1 MATRMGVMLA
11 LLARH
16 WALGAPSS
24 GARRLSETAACT
36 DTTAINLACPTPS
49 FGTVVPSNCDG
60 VACAGLFT
68 VWWELCRH
76 DAAVVGADAA
86 NHGAFGAF
94 YAQCQE
100 TIGLSPAPAVT
111 AVEITA
117 PADACYAP
125 AFGVFTRQDGV
136 MENGRPV
143 FGHLVG
149 SRTYFVYSAEDA
161 GGQGP
166 TWYLDNDQDAGN
178 AMFAF
183 IHSASMTPPS
193 GSWSIWCGGGRGYED
208 FVLSVSSAGAGGA
221 SAGTPPVPPAPPP
234 RPPAAPPPPSPAPPP
249 TAGGSGKDLQ
259 IVGPADACYAPAFGV
274 FTRQDGVMENGRPV
288 FGHLVGSRTYFVYS
302 AEDAGGQ
309 GPTWYLDNDQD
320 AGNAMF
326 AFIHSASMTPP
337 SGSWSIWCGGGRGYE
352 DFVLSVSSAGPQ
364 SGH

>member
-208 FVLSVSSAGAGGA
+208 FVLSVSSAG
-221 SAGTPPVPPAPPP
+221 
-234 RPPAAPPPPSPAPPP
+234 
-249 TAGGSGKDLQ
+249 
-259 IVGPADACYAPAFGV
+259 
-274 FTRQDGVMENGRPV
+274 
-288 FGHLVGSRTYFVYS
+288 
-302 AEDAGGQ
+302 
-309 GPTWYLDNDQD
+309 
-320 AGNAMF
+320 
-326 AFIHSASMTPP
+326 
-337 SGSWSIWCGGGRGYE
+337 
-352 DFVLSVSSAGPQ
+352 PQ